1 MIVSGEKLEG
11 GEICITQC
19 AGGDHEALTH
29 LQIFEID
36 GICQAVI
43 CWIEL
48 RIDVPSLIHN
58 CLISY
63 CTAWSQKSAQVHGD

>member
-19 AGGDHEALTH
+19 AGRDHEALSD
-29 LQIFEID
+29 LQIFEIA
-36 GICQAVI
+36 GICQAVF

-48 RIDVPSLIHN
+48 RIDVPSLI
-58 CLISY
+58 
-63 CTAWSQKSAQVHGD
+63 